1 MCDPGWSADFKL
13 LELCGAVVRSYFQL
27 LLNILKPVPIFFC
40 CFRESCNAVL
50 LQSSR
55 SDLWFMKLANEQ
67 LVMLMLICM
76 VPFFCIALNTTR
88 ILPSYLISAT
98 EIEQVAAEQADRLQ
112 PCDRSEAKI
121 SAHTKLSSKNAS
133 CVFPASCVSSKY
145 ERVCVPVLLSADCT
159 CKCRPSV

>member
-27 LLNILKPVPIFFC
+27 LLYILKPVPIHFC

-55 SDLWFMKLANEQ
+55 SDLWFLKLHPTLHANEQ
-67 LVMLMLICM
+67 LVMLMLIC
-76 VPFFCIALNTTR
+76 
-88 ILPSYLISAT
+88 T
-98 EIEQVAAEQADRLQ
+98 EVAAEQADRLQ
-112 PCDRSEAKI
+112 PCDRSEAKL

-133 CVFPASCVSSKY
+133 CVFPASCVWSKY

-159 CKCRPSV
+159 CKCRPSVWWHAWKRVHTWD

>member
-55 SDLWFMKLANEQ
+55 SDLWFLKLHPTLHANEQ
-67 LVMLMLICM
+67 LVMLMLIC
-76 VPFFCIALNTTR
+76 
-88 ILPSYLISAT
+88 T
-98 EIEQVAAEQADRLQ
+98 EVAAEQADRLQ
-112 PCDRSEAKI
+112 PCDRSEAKLCTHKAFI
-121 SAHTKLSSKNAS
+121 KKCQLCLS
-133 CVFPASCVSSKY
+133 CQLCFIQIR
-145 ERVCVPVLLSADCT
+145 ERL
-159 CKCRPSV
+159 RPSAA

>member
-88 ILPSYLISAT
+88 ILPSYVILAT

-112 PCDRSEAKI
+112 PCDRSEAKLCTYKAFI
-121 SAHTKLSSKNAS
+121 KKCQLCLS
-133 CVFPASCVSSKY
+133 CQLCLIQIR
-145 ERVCVPVLLSADCT
+145 ERL
-159 CKCRPSV
+159 RPSAA

>member
-1 MCDPGWSADFKL
+1 MCDPGWSADFKQ

-27 LLNILKPVPIFFC
+27 LLNILKPVPIHFC

-88 ILPSYLISAT
+88 ILPSYVILAT

-112 PCDRSEAKI
+112 PCDRSEAKLCTHKAFI
-121 SAHTKLSSKNAS
+121 KKCQLCLSCQLCFIQIRES
-133 CVFPASCVSSKY
+133 
-145 ERVCVPVLLSADCT
+145 L
-159 CKCRPSV
+159 RPSAA

>member
-55 SDLWFMKLANEQ
+55 SDLWFLKLHPTLHANEQ
-67 LVMLMLICM
+67 LVMLMLIC
-76 VPFFCIALNTTR
+76 
-88 ILPSYLISAT
+88 T
-98 EIEQVAAEQADRLQ
+98 EVAAEQADRLQ
-112 PCDRSEAKI
+112 PCDRSEAKLCTHKAFI
-121 SAHTKLSSKNAS
+121 KKCQLCLS
-133 CVFPASCVSSKY
+133 CQLCLIQIR
-145 ERVCVPVLLSADCT
+145 ERL
-159 CKCRPSV
+159 RPSAA

>member
-1 MCDPGWSADFKL
+1 MCDPGWSADFKQ

-67 LVMLMLICM
+67 LVNVNVNMHGAFLLYCTEHNQNSAIIRDISNRDRTSCCRTGRSFTAVWQKWGQNLCTHKAFIKKCQLCLSCQLCLIQ
-76 VPFFCIALNTTR
+76 IR
-88 ILPSYLISAT
+88 
-98 EIEQVAAEQADRLQ
+98 ERL
-112 PCDRSEAKI
+112 
-121 SAHTKLSSKNAS
+121 
-133 CVFPASCVSSKY
+133 
-145 ERVCVPVLLSADCT
+145 
-159 CKCRPSV
+159 RPSAA